1 MRLIHKLDDFLLT
14 MFPELMENL
23 SNNDLI
29 IKTLQNFYSFN
40 NILPKVYIL
49 NDFVYIEID
58 LLSVVALDSDF
69 KKAVSLCEQ
78 GNFADAKPILLNLIE
93 QKTTNSECY
102 RILGQIFSE
111 EGNQD
116 QAINYLIDAL
126 RWNSKNGYALL
137 MMGNILS
144 KFKNDL
150 PTAMKYYDQALTAN
164 PNDYITM
171 NNIGENLMQQ
181 GKYEEAKK
189 YFHQSLAINN
199 SFPNA
204 QFALGIIAEMENDL
218 LNAFEYTIL
227 ALKNTSEQAPFYQ
240 KIVKQA
246 FEIAQKTTES
256 GIGKKSFTNYRHKLE
271 FVGER
276 EIIVKE
282 DDKLKTAAKIE
293 LAENY
298 NTDKHF
304 VKFNPIYP
312 TVEHLIMHELVHLD
326 FVIEARKQDLNL
338 LFTSDGSQKNNF
350 LKTIE
355 SSLQILQKQGHSKE
369 ASLQFGLGIFDGIN
383 LQAYNT
389 PIDLLI
395 ENFLH
400 ITFVDLRPYQFLSCY
415 RLITEAIKAVTQKE
429 IIDLAPQHILS
440 CSKIYSITLA
450 MQFRDLYGI
459 DLLKDFKATVSELK
473 QAQTFYDE
481 FLEYKNDRQAA
492 EEYELVQHWADDLK
506 LSQNFE
512 LILENEFRNKRTD
525 INNLLESIEND
536 PFDLES
542 DQSLK
547 EKDMADF
554 QKSHEDLGVNMA
566 VAMFMV
572 EAIQYFEPKPKED
585 IKKIAFEIAMLGT
598 QGFTPEKQGYKL
610 ASISGKEFSGYNI
623 LAYYYVSWALAIPE
637 MLAQLQLPYDKEYKL
652 ALTMNN
658 PII

>member
-14 MFPELMENL
+14 MFPELTGNL

-29 IKTLQNFYSFN
+29 IKTLQHYYSFEN
-40 NILPKVYIL
+40 VQPKVYIQ
-49 NDFVYIEID
+49 NDFVFID
-58 LLSVVALDSDF
+58 IDFLSTVTLEADF
-69 KKAVSLCEQ
+69 KKAVALCEQ
-78 GNFADAKPILLNLIE
+78 GNFAEAKPILLNLIA
-93 QKTTNSECY
+93 QKTTQSECY
-102 RILGQIFSE
+102 RIVGQIFSE

-126 RWNSKNGYALL
+126 RWDSKNGYALL
-137 MMGNILS
+137 MMGNIFS

-150 PTAMKYYDQALTAN
+150 PTAMKYYDQALAVN

-181 GKYEEAKK
+181 GKFEEAKK
-189 YFHQSLAINN
+189 YFHQSLAINQA
-199 SFPNA
+199 FPNA
-204 QFALGIIAEMENDL
+204 PFALGIIAEMENDL

-227 ALKNTSEQAPFYQ
+227 ALKNTKEQAPFYQ

-246 FEIAQKTTES
+246 FEIAQKNSVS
-256 GIGKKSFTNYRHKLE
+256 GMGKKSFTNYRHKLE
-271 FVGER
+271 FVGAR
-276 EIIVKE
+276 EIVVKE
-282 DDKLKTAAKIE
+282 DDTLKTAAKIE

-298 NTDKHF
+298 HTAKHF
-304 VKFNPIYP
+304 VKFNPSYP
-312 TVEHLIMHELVHLD
+312 CVEHLIMHELVHLD

-350 LKTIE
+350 LKTIDAT
-355 SSLQILQKQGHSKE
+355 LQNLQKLGYSKE
-369 ASLQFGLGIFDGIN
+369 AALQFGLGIFDGIN

-400 ITFVDLRPYQFLSCY
+400 QAFADLRPYQFLSCY
-415 RLITEAIKAVTQKE
+415 RLMTEAIKAVTQKE
-429 IIDLAPQHILS
+429 IVAIAPQHILS

-459 DLLKDFKATVSELK
+459 DLLKEFKATVLELK

-506 LSQNFE
+506 LSQNFD
-512 LILENEFRNKRTD
+512 LIFETEYRNKRTD
-525 INNLLESIEND
+525 IDNLLESIEND
-536 PFDLES
+536 PFDLDS

-547 EKDMADF
+547 EKDMTDF
-554 QKSHEDLGVNMA
+554 QKSQEDVGVNMA
-566 VAMFMV
+566 VAMYML
-572 EAIQYFEPKPKED
+572 EALQYFEPKPQEE

-598 QGFTPEKQGYKL
+598 HGFTPTKQGYKL
-610 ASISGKEFSGYNI
+610 ASIDQKEFSGYHI
-623 LAYYYVSWALAIPE
+623 LAYYYVSFALAIPE
-637 MLAQLQLPYDKEYKL
+637 MLTQLQLPYDKEYQM
-652 ALTMNN
+652 ALTMYN
-658 PII
+658 PIG